1 MATPSQTVY
10 VNNLNEKIKIADL
23 KRALYSA
30 FSQFGTILDIVAKKT
45 YKMRGQAFVVFANV
59 PEATKALQMQGFPFY
74 DKPMQVAYASAKSD
88 AAAKAEGAL
97 EANRAARLD
106 SKKRKRAAAE
116 ADEEGDVGEPAAKRA
131 KPDED
136 EAAPH
141 NILFVRG
148 LPETATEKMVSTLF
162 AQYPGFKEASLVP
175 GQPGIAFVEYEAV
188 QQATTALM
196 GLQGLALPPSSKLS
210 IAYAKQ

>member
-30 FSQFGTILDIVAKKT
+30 FSQFGTILDIVA
-45 YKMRGQAFVVFANV
+45 
-59 PEATKALQMQGFPFY
+59 
-74 DKPMQVAYASAKSD
+74 
-88 AAAKAEGAL
+88 
-97 EANRAARLD
+97 
-106 SKKRKRAAAE
+106 KKRKRAAAE